1 MDISEC
7 SLIGWEIGWQI
18 SRFRRLSASHYSVDT
33 QRDVPLLE
41 DMADNFTNSVL
52 YSRLLRIKTAIILR
66 KDFAV

>member
-18 SRFRRLSASHYSVDT
+18 SRFRRLSASYYSVDT

-41 DMADNFTNSVL
+41 DMTDIFTNSIFV
-52 YSRLLRIKTAIILR
+52 
-66 KDFAV
+66 

>member
-7 SLIGWEIGWQI
+7 SLIGWEIGWHI

-41 DMADNFTNSVL
+41 DMADIFTNSIFV
-52 YSRLLRIKTAIILR
+52 
-66 KDFAV
+66 